1 MNTMDSVDRRRSS
14 EETRGNHKH
23 KQNIQTRSS
32 PRQRWELF
40 TLWGHPITNT
50 VSHSDKPSS
59 SLSTMSNPP
68 SAKSILQLYT
78 QTLRTA
84 RSFSSYNFR
93 EYFIR
98 RAKGTFKDIQVCSS
112 SFYVAR
118 RFNYSSLGQGE
129 KDPARV
135 AVLYSDAARELT
147 SLRRS
152 AIVNQLYGGWT
163 LAVEKQK
170 LQRERSDN

>member
-1 MNTMDSVDRRRSS
+1 
-14 EETRGNHKH
+14 
-23 KQNIQTRSS
+23 
-32 PRQRWELF
+32 
-40 TLWGHPITNT
+40 
-50 VSHSDKPSS
+50 
-59 SLSTMSNPP
+59 MSNPP
-68 SAKSILQLYT
+68 SAKSILQLYA

-98 RAKGTFKDIQVCSS
+98 RTKSTFKE
-112 SFYVAR
+112 
-118 RFNYSSLGQGE
+118 LQGE

-135 AVLYSDAARELT
+135 SVLYTEAVKELT
-147 SLRRS
+147 SLKRS

>member
-1 MNTMDSVDRRRSS
+1 
-14 EETRGNHKH
+14 
-23 KQNIQTRSS
+23 
-32 PRQRWELF
+32 
-40 TLWGHPITNT
+40 
-50 VSHSDKPSS
+50 
-59 SLSTMSNPP
+59 MSNPP

-98 RAKGTFKDIQVCSS
+98 RAKS
-112 SFYVAR
+112 SFKEI
-118 RFNYSSLGQGE
+118 QGE
-129 KDPARV
+129 KDRARV
-135 AVLYSDAARELT
+135 AVLYSEAAKELT

>member
-1 MNTMDSVDRRRSS
+1 
-14 EETRGNHKH
+14 
-23 KQNIQTRSS
+23 
-32 PRQRWELF
+32 
-40 TLWGHPITNT
+40 
-50 VSHSDKPSS
+50 
-59 SLSTMSNPP
+59 MSNTP
-68 SAKSILQLYT
+68 SAKAILQLYT

-98 RAKGTFKDIQVCSS
+98 RAKGSFKEI
-112 SFYVAR
+112 
-118 RFNYSSLGQGE
+118 QGE

-135 AVLYSDAARELT
+135 AVLYSEAAKELT

-170 LQRERSDN
+170 LQRERSDS

>member
-1 MNTMDSVDRRRSS
+1 
-14 EETRGNHKH
+14 
-23 KQNIQTRSS
+23 
-32 PRQRWELF
+32 
-40 TLWGHPITNT
+40 
-50 VSHSDKPSS
+50 
-59 SLSTMSNPP
+59 MSNTP
-68 SAKSILQLYT
+68 SAKAILQLYT

-98 RAKGTFKDIQVCSS
+98 RAKGSFKEIQVCPF

-118 RFNYSSLGQGE
+118 QLNPSQGE

-135 AVLYSDAARELT
+135 AVLYSEAAKELT

-170 LQRERSDN
+170 LQRERSDS

>member
-1 MNTMDSVDRRRSS
+1 MSS
-14 EETRGNHKH
+14 
-23 KQNIQTRSS
+23 
-32 PRQRWELF
+32 
-40 TLWGHPITNT
+40 
-50 VSHSDKPSS
+50 
-59 SLSTMSNPP
+59 PP
-68 SAKSILQLYT
+68 SAKSILQLYA

-84 RSFSSYNFR
+84 KSFSSYNFR

-98 RAKGTFKDIQVCSS
+98 RTKSTFKEI
-112 SFYVAR
+112 
-118 RFNYSSLGQGE
+118 QGE

-135 AVLYSDAARELT
+135 SALYSEASRDLT
-147 SLRRS
+147 SLKRS